1 MVNQATSRNPTYDA
15 DKTRYTI
22 VIYESPELC
31 FVCLAFRIDQVTP
44 HIDIFKAPL
53 VVRAS
58 CFNSCLCEQTLRW
71 YHLAF
76 KPRLRKLEENG
87 VAVQSKDIHA
97 VMPKT
102 ITISNFF
109 VFLEACL

>member
-1 MVNQATSRNPTYDA
+1 MTYDA

-31 FVCLAFRIDQVTP
+31 FVCFAFRIDQVTP
-44 HIDIFKAPL
+44 HVDIFKAPL

-58 CFNSCLCEQTLRW
+58 CFNSCLCAQTLRW